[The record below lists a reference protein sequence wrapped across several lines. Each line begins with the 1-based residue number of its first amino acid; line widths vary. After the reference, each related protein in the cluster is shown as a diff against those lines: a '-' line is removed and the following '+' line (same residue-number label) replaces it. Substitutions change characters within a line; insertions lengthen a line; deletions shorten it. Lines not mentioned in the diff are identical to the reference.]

1 MLKLM
6 SPKCPPKKLNGEF
19 HIAVQG
25 FLNGY
30 SRENVRLLLNQASL
44 ESGLNWQN
52 KATTQDN
59 NPFGMGRVSTR
70 PTTQVG
76 ARIANDGSI
85 VTNAVNY
92 IGTYT
97 NIGLGVADRFLW
109 DSFAKIDGRT
119 NQYIDA
125 VIQQGYNPNPQQY
138 QYNWLNTQS
147 IGLTITKIHTAIL
160 GMLLAGFTVTTLM
173 LNKKKRRR

>member
-1 MLKLM
+1 
-6 SPKCPPKKLNGEF
+6 
-19 HIAVQG
+19 
-25 FLNGY
+25 
-30 SRENVRLLLNQASL
+30 
-44 ESGLNWQN
+44 
-52 KATTQDN
+52 
-59 NPFGMGRVSTR
+59 MGRVTTR

-85 VTNAVNY
+85 VTNARNY

-119 NQYIDA
+119 NQYVDA